1 MPRKAVRK
9 LQKSVAIIAASA
21 TPCAFLQTKESSEV
35 QAVEHEILGNCV
47 VDAMASA
54 GLDKS
59 EIDSLVFTTPRTYT
73 KQRYFGTFMANYLR
87 ISCSGV
93 VMEVLGNG
101 MTGGL
106 AFDQAV
112 LQIASGAADVALC
125 LGISMETGID
135 RSAHLAY
142 QMRTNGDVDF
152 HAPFGLTP
160 RAWYGLD
167 AARYAHECG
176 ATREQ
181 LAMIAVKSY
190 SNGALNPLA
199 TRRDRHTL
207 EHVLAQPPI
216 AEGMGLLEFS
226 APADGA
232 VCLVLTTE
240 DIARAQGKPYVL
252 VRSRGF
258 HHAGMHEISEVAD
271 DMLAFTAAARAAEDA
286 YEAAGITAQ
295 DVDVAELY
303 AASTIIEA
311 VVSEAVGLVPRGQGA
326 AAAAAG
332 ETSIGGRI
340 PINPSG
346 GLISRGHPAYV
357 TPLYGIVEL
366 FDQLRGAAGARQ
378 VRDAGI
384 GIMLSELGNFSGAS
398 VHVLEGAR

>member
-1 MPRKAVRK
+1 
-9 LQKSVAIIAASA
+9 L
-21 TPCAFLQTKESSEV
+21 
-35 QAVEHEILGNCV
+35 
-47 VDAMASA
+47 
-54 GLDKS
+54 
-59 EIDSLVFTTPRTYT
+59 
-73 KQRYFGTFMANYLR
+73 
-87 ISCSGV
+87 
-93 VMEVLGNG
+93 
-101 MTGGL
+101 
-106 AFDQAV
+106 
-112 LQIASGAADVALC
+112 
-125 LGISMETGID
+125 
-135 RSAHLAY
+135 
-142 QMRTNGDVDF
+142 
-152 HAPFGLTP
+152 
-160 RAWYGLD
+160 
-167 AARYAHECG
+167 
-176 ATREQ
+176 EQ
-181 LAMIAVKSY
+181 
-190 SNGALNPLA
+190 
-199 TRRDRHTL
+199 
-207 EHVLAQPPI
+207 VLAHPPI
-216 AEGMGLLEFS
+216 SEGMGLLEFS

-240 DIARAQGKPYVL
+240 DIAKARGKAYVR

-286 YEAAGITAQ
+286 YEAAGITAR

-357 TPLYGIVEL
+357 TPLYGVVEL
-366 FDQLRGAAGARQ
+366 FDQLRGAAGPRQ

>member
-1 MPRKAVRK
+1 
-9 LQKSVAIIAASA
+9 
-21 TPCAFLQTKESSEV
+21 
-35 QAVEHEILGNCV
+35 
-47 VDAMASA
+47 
-54 GLDKS
+54 
-59 EIDSLVFTTPRTYT
+59 
-73 KQRYFGTFMANYLR
+73 MANYLR

-181 LAMIAVKSY
+181 LAAIAVKSY
-190 SNGALNPLA
+190 ANGALNPLA
-199 TRRDRHTL
+199 TRRQRHTL
-207 EHVLAQPPI
+207 DQVLAHPPI
-216 AEGMGLLEFS
+216 SERMGLLEFS

-232 VCLVLTTE
+232 VCLVLASE
-240 DIARAQGKPYVL
+240 DVARERGEPYVL

-258 HHAGMHEISEVAD
+258 HHAGMHEISEVPD
-271 DMLAFTAAARAAEDA
+271 DMLAFTAAARAAADA

-295 DVDVAELY
+295 DVDTAELY

-340 PINPSG
+340 PINTSG

-357 TPLYGIVEL
+357 TPLYGVVEL
-366 FDQLRGAAGARQ
+366 FDQLRGSAGPRQ
-378 VRDAGI
+378 VRDANI

-398 VHVLEGAR
+398 VHVLEAAR

>member
-1 MPRKAVRK
+1 MKKPVRR
-9 LQKSVAIIAASA
+9 LQKPVAIVAASA
-21 TPCAFLQTKESSEV
+21 TPCTKLQSPESSPV
-35 QAVEHEILGNCV
+35 QNVEHEILGGCV
-47 VDAMASA
+47 VDAMAAA

-59 EIDSLVFTTPRTYT
+59 QIDSLVFTTPRTYT

-125 LGISMETGID
+125 LGISMETGVD

-167 AARYAHECG
+167 AARYAHETG
-176 ATREQ
+176 TTREQ
-181 LAMIAVKSY
+181 LAAIAVKSY
-190 SNGALNPLA
+190 ANGALNPLA
-199 TRRDRHTL
+199 TRRDSYTL
-207 EHVLAQPPI
+207 DQVLAHPPI
-216 AEGMGLLEFS
+216 SEGMGLLEFS

-240 DIARAQGKPYVL
+240 DIARARGGPYVL

-258 HHAGMHEISEVAD
+258 HHAGMHEISEVPD
-271 DMLAFTAAARAAEDA
+271 DMLAFTAAARAAADA
-286 YEAAGITAQ
+286 YEAAGIAAQ
-295 DVDVAELY
+295 DVDLAELY

-340 PINPSG
+340 PVNTSG
-346 GLISRGHPAYV
+346 GLIARGHPAYV
-357 TPLYGIVEL
+357 TPLYGVVEL
-366 FDQLRGAAGARQ
+366 FDQLRGSAGPRQ

-384 GIMLSELGNFSGAS
+384 GVMLSELGNFSGAS
-398 VHVLEGAR
+398 VHVLEAAR

>member
-1 MPRKAVRK
+1 MAQGQPRR
-9 LQKSVAIIAASA
+9 LQRGVALVAASA
-21 TPCAFLQTKESSEV
+21 TPCALLQTPEHAPIQS
-35 QAVEHEILGNCV
+35 VEHEILGDCV
-47 VDAMASA
+47 VDAMAEA
-54 GLDKS
+54 GLEKS
-59 EIDSLVFTTPRTYT
+59 QIDSLVFTTPRTYT

-87 ISCSGV
+87 IACDGV

-135 RSAHLAY
+135 RTAHLAY

-167 AARYAHECG
+167 AARYSFEAG

-181 LAMIAVKSY
+181 LAAIAVKSY
-190 SNGALNPLA
+190 ACGSLNPLA
-199 TRRDRHTL
+199 RRRERYSLD
-207 EHVLAQPPI
+207 EILAHPPI
-216 AEGMGLLEFS
+216 SQAMGLLEFS

-252 VRSRGF
+252 IRSRGF
-258 HHAGMHEISEVAD
+258 NHAGMHEISEVAD
-271 DMLAFTAAARAAEDA
+271 DMLAFTAAAKAAANA
-286 YEAAGITAQ
+286 YRAAGISPA

-311 VVSEAVGLVPRGQGA
+311 LVSEAVGLIPRGQGA

-332 ETSIGGRI
+332 ETSLGGRI
-340 PINPSG
+340 PINTSG

-366 FDQLRGAAGARQ
+366 FDQLRGVAGDRQ
-378 VRDAGI
+378 VKEARI
-384 GIMLSELGNFSGAS
+384 GIILSELGNFSGAS
-398 VHVLEGAR
+398 VHVLEGVR